1 MCVCAYAF
9 VCTFCE
15 PDIYAA
21 VPPLCSS
28 AIPSTNPPTRAD
40 SLSAPCAA
48 CGHPAATRPGHLFDR
63 MATEVMTLSYEPERS
78 LMGQTSRTQT
88 PKTPLRI
95 LDPGRSK
102 LTTVETK
109 RIISVLDDTIVKVEL
124 VSMFAY
130 AIEHLE
136 EFVSSFGPELIGALR
151 EHLRLSNNMDVMLT
165 RLDEEGLLHAG
176 MEEGQLL
183 QTDDPTGALQLQVQ
197 GLRSSVRNI
206 VRLFYI
212 DPIASQ
218 TMRYAHERSPPSTLF
233 VRCLVELRGFL
244 YEKLLTTPLEEKEKL
259 RFIHEITLRDKKN
272 TEAIM
277 ALENELEAAIKNRDE
292 EVCGGRWGGVHQGTN
307 QMDPLRPGRVFR
319 CLNGLPYPMRVCLC
333 PFQISKKN
341 AMIKDLKT
349 HLHNLAKFSEGQ
361 IQRTRTEA
369 EKQQK
374 VEFRGSQGKC
384 SKLQQELNQ
393 LKAQLNAL
401 ITENRESELFF
412 RKVTKVGAGPAYTGV
427 QLRQLPEGQ
436 ILSALHAHTEPKKN
450 DQQLCVDCTHIPL
463 H

>member
-1 MCVCAYAF
+1 
-9 VCTFCE
+9 
-15 PDIYAA
+15 
-21 VPPLCSS
+21 
-28 AIPSTNPPTRAD
+28 
-40 SLSAPCAA
+40 
-48 CGHPAATRPGHLFDR
+48 
-63 MATEVMTLSYEPERS
+63 MATEVITLSYEPERS

-88 PKTPLRI
+88 TKTPLRI

-109 RIISVLDDTIVKVEL
+109 RIISVLDDTIIKVEL

-151 EHLRLSNNMDVMLT
+151 EHLRLSNNMEVMLN
-165 RLDEEGLLHAG
+165 RLDEEGLLHASV
-176 MEEGQLL
+176 EEGQLL
-183 QTDDPTGALQLQVQ
+183 GTDDPNGVLQLHVQ

-206 VRLFYI
+206 VRLFFM

-218 TMRYAHERSPPSTLF
+218 AMRYAHERTPASNLF
-233 VRCLVELRGFL
+233 IRCLVELRGFL
-244 YEKLLTTPLEEKEKL
+244 YEKLLTTPLEEKEKR

-277 ALENELEAAIKNRDE
+277 ALEAELEAAIKNRDDE
-292 EVCGGRWGGVHQGTN
+292 
-307 QMDPLRPGRVFR
+307 
-319 CLNGLPYPMRVCLC
+319 
-333 PFQISKKN
+333 ISKKN
-341 AMIKDLKT
+341 ATIKELKT

-374 VEFRGSQGKC
+374 VELRGSQGKC
-384 SKLQQELNQ
+384 AKIQQELNQ
-393 LKAQLNAL
+393 LRAQLNAL

-412 RKVTKVGAGPAYTGV
+412 RKKKYKVEMEIENWIQKYDADMTEKQDEYEQIDEVYMVEKAQLAELREKFDLLNQEYSQIVEERRLKQEQKEKAEKELAILVGAATLIQSFWKGYLV
-427 QLRQLPEGQ
+427 RRLLR
-436 ILSALHAHTEPKKN
+436 TKRKKRGRGKGRR
-450 DQQLCVDCTHIPL
+450 
-463 H
+463 